1 MVQGRGVNAS
11 LNDEGIR
18 QAKKAGDSLSHISF
32 DTVFTS
38 ALIRTHE
45 TVGQFSLNGTPI
57 IAHEGFDEISWGNQE
72 GQVASYE
79 AKTLYADTVNGWRRG
94 ELDLNVGGGENPIQ
108 VMERQQEAMKLVL
121 ESEGEHVLICMHGR
135 ALRVLLCW
143 TLNYPLN
150 FMDGFPH
157 QNCGYYVLGYRRESF
172 YLKAFNQVDHLI

>member
-11 LNDEGIR
+11 LNEAGR
-18 QAKKAGDSLSHISF
+18 MQAKLAGQHLARVPF
-32 DTVFTS
+32 DKVYTS

-45 TVGQFSLNGTPI
+45 TVGQFQLNGTPI
-57 IAHEGFDEISWGNQE
+57 IAHEGFDEISWGDQE

-94 ELDLNVGGGENPIQ
+94 ELELNVGGGENPIQ
-108 VMERQQEAMKLVL
+108 VMERQKVAMQQVL
-121 ESEGEHVLICMHGR
+121 DDEGEHILICMHGR
-135 ALRVLLCW
+135 ALRVMLCW

-157 QNCGYYVLGYRRESF
+157 QNCGYYVLGNRNGSF
-172 YLKAFNQVDHLI
+172 HLKGFNRVDHL